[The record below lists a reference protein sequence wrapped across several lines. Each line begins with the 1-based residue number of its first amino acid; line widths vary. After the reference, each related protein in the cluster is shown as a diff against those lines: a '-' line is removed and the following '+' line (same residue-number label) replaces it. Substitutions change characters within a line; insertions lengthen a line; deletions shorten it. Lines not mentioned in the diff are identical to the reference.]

1 MKKEDRGGRV
11 TRLIL
16 SSLSN
21 YRSDTQMEGR
31 PPMQVEVEVE
41 ADEDPGDV
49 VPGVVDSNRP
59 RILIPPFDQRLA
71 RELAD

>member
-31 PPMQVEVEVE
+31 PPMPVEVE

-59 RILIPPFDQRLA
+59 RILIPPFDQRLP